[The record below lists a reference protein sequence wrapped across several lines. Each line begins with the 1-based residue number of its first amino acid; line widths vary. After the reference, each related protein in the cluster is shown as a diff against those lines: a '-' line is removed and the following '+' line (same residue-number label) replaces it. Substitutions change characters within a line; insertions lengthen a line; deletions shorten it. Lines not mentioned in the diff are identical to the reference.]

1 MKSLSHDPEANAR
14 MTRRVTKLR
23 ERILHISNMQASGLS
38 ANGWRAV
45 NIPPQSPPTSM
56 RDLWRDTKWATGAGA
71 SDINSKRV
79 ARRLGKELHQV
90 LLDSIQSSLI
100 LNAQFSAQAALSAL
114 LDLHDPSDSDAY
126 NPAIHRLHRSH
137 AALGKAV
144 WYVVPFR
151 AWRIRALGSA
161 R

>member
-14 MTRRVTKLR
+14 MTRRVIKLR
-23 ERILHISNMQASGLS
+23 ERIRHISKMQASGLS
-38 ANGWRAV
+38 AAGWRAV
-45 NIPPQSPPTSM
+45 NLPPHSPPTSM
-56 RDLWRDTKWATGAGA
+56 RDLWMHTQWATGAGA
-71 SDINSKRV
+71 SDINSQTV

-90 LLDSIQSSLI
+90 LLDSIQSTLI
-100 LNAQFSAQAALSAL
+100 LKAQSSAQAALSAL
-114 LDLHDPSDSDAY
+114 SNLQDPSDSDAY

-151 AWRIRALGSA
+151 AWRVRALGSA